1 MAPPTAIDVEA
12 VTDTE
17 AIVMPDPLTVNGVS
31 ARRAK
36 AGKLIAGVAA
46 ATSSDQFKTPVSI
59 PPLTHVFGLAKQVS
73 NESQSTW
80 KPKAKRWDR
89 TLA

>member
-17 AIVMPDPLTVNGVS
+17 AFVIPDPLTVNGVS

-59 PPLTHVFGLAKQVS
+59 PLPNQVLGLAQQVTD
-73 NESQSTW
+73 ESQATW